1 MADADSDSN
10 STVELH
16 RDDDLALELER
27 FGDRNRGARGHSNTS
42 LLSQEVHD
50 YGSVCIDSVR
60 LPFLADSI
68 RQDAVYHYGCIK
80 ELQSPKNPDTG
91 SGSESS
97 VSGSIVLVESY
108 KEMEAERLRS
118 LTIFRDL
125 LLADLTSL
133 LDKIQELENKL
144 LGRKE
149 RYQIASRIH
158 CGLGLGLVEIRKICT
173 IFTAIGV
180 YTLYMLHS
188 AHRYRKAMA
197 STSNM
202 RKEIARFVRKVE
214 KKQLLVDKDIEGLKG
229 AKWDEVPWKEV
240 ETEPSW
246 KLLSGL

>member
-97 VSGSIVLVESY
+97 GCYPLPH
-108 KEMEAERLRS
+108 
-118 LTIFRDL
+118 
-125 LLADLTSL
+125 TS
-133 LDKIQELENKL
+133 
-144 LGRKE
+144 R
-149 RYQIASRIH
+149 
-158 CGLGLGLVEIRKICT
+158 
-173 IFTAIGV
+173 
-180 YTLYMLHS
+180 
-188 AHRYRKAMA
+188 
-197 STSNM
+197 
-202 RKEIARFVRKVE
+202 
-214 KKQLLVDKDIEGLKG
+214 
-229 AKWDEVPWKEV
+229 
-240 ETEPSW
+240 
-246 KLLSGL
+246 